1 MAVNQ
6 EFAAIL
12 SQALDA
18 AARCAANETS
28 DNYAVLGER
37 LGELETLAKQSLQS
51 NVLYQPLVT
60 KLQSGTPLTAEEL
73 KTLRS
78 LIVGDADYY
87 LKYDDDFDRSKSEL
101 ARILDQIRQLQSSDG
116 DVSQLMHVGV
126 LCREATTLLAAT
138 AHYLEQKERVR
149 RFEQAT
155 LGPIDREAGRA
166 LVGIIES
173 MAA

>member
-1 MAVNQ
+1 MAVSQ
-6 EFAAIL
+6 EFAAML

-51 NVLYQPLVT
+51 NVLYQPIVT
-60 KLQSGTPLTAEEL
+60 KLLNGTPLTAEEL
-73 KTLRS
+73 RTLRS

-101 ARILDQIRQLQSSDG
+101 ARILDQIRQLQSSDP
-116 DVSQLMHVGV
+116 DVSKLMHVGV
-126 LCREATTLLAAT
+126 L
-138 AHYLEQKERVR
+138 
-149 RFEQAT
+149 
-155 LGPIDREAGRA
+155 
-166 LVGIIES
+166 
-173 MAA
+173 

>member
-6 EFAAIL
+6 EFAAML
-12 SQALDA
+12 SHALDA

-28 DNYAVLGER
+28 DNYALLGEQ

-51 NVLYQPLVT
+51 NVQYQPLVT
-60 KLQSGTPLTAEEL
+60 KLLNGTPLTAEEL
-73 KTLRS
+73 TTLRL

-101 ARILDQIRQLQSSDG
+101 AMILHQIRQLQSSDP
-116 DVSQLMHVGV
+116 DVSKLMHIGV
-126 LCREATTLLAAT
+126 LCREAATLLAAT
-138 AHYLEQKERVR
+138 EHYLEQKERVR

-155 LGPIDREAGRA
+155 RGPIDPEAGRTLA
-166 LVGIIES
+166 SIIES

>member
-1 MAVNQ
+1 MAVSQ
-6 EFAAIL
+6 EFAAML

-60 KLQSGTPLTAEEL
+60 KLLNGTPLTAEEL
-73 KTLRS
+73 RTLRS

-101 ARILDQIRQLQSSDG
+101 ARILDQIRQLQSSDP
-116 DVSQLMHVGV
+116 DVSKLMHVGV
-126 LCREATTLLAAT
+126 LCREAATLLAAT
-138 AHYLEQKERVR
+138 GHYLEQKERVR

-155 LGPIDREAGRA
+155 RGPIDREAGRA
-166 LVGIIES
+166 LAGIIEG

>member
-1 MAVNQ
+1 MDSNQ
-6 EFAAIL
+6 DFAAKVSL
-12 SQALDA
+12 ALDA
-18 AARCAANETS
+18 AAQCAAAETN
-28 DNYAVLGER
+28 DNFTVLGER

-51 NVLYQPLVT
+51 HVAYQPLMT
-60 KLQSGTPLTAEEL
+60 KLQDGTALTADEL
-73 KTLRS
+73 KTLRL

-101 ARILDQIRQLQSSDG
+101 VKILDQIRQLQSSEPT
-116 DVSQLMHVGV
+116 VETLMHVGV
-126 LCREATTLLAAT
+126 LCREAEGLLAAT

-155 LGPIDREAGRA
+155 HDTIDREAGRVLA
-166 LVGIIES
+166 DLIRS

>member
-1 MAVNQ
+1 MAVIQ
-6 EFAAIL
+6 EFAAML

-60 KLQSGTPLTAEEL
+60 KLLNGTPLTAEEL
-73 KTLRS
+73 RTLRS

-101 ARILDQIRQLQSSDG
+101 ARILDQIRQLQSSDP
-116 DVSQLMHVGV
+116 DVSKLMHVGV
-126 LCREATTLLAAT
+126 LCREAATLLAAT
-138 AHYLEQKERVR
+138 EHYLEQKERVR

-155 LGPIDREAGRA
+155 RGPIDREAGRA
-166 LVGIIES
+166 LAGIIEG

>member
-1 MAVNQ
+1 MAVSQ
-6 EFAAIL
+6 EFAAML

-18 AARCAANETS
+18 ATRCTADETS

-37 LGELETLAKQSLQS
+37 LGELETLAKRSLQS
-51 NVLYQPLVT
+51 SVLYQPLVT
-60 KLQSGTPLTAEEL
+60 KLLNGTPLAAEEL
-73 KTLRS
+73 TTLRS

-101 ARILDQIRQLQSSDG
+101 ARILDQIRQLQSSEP
-116 DVSQLMHVGV
+116 DVSNLMHVGV
-126 LCREATTLLAAT
+126 LCREAATLLAA
-138 AHYLEQKERVR
+138 AEHYLEQKERVR

-155 LGPIDREAGRA
+155 RGPIDQEAGRTLA
-166 LVGIIES
+166 GIIKD